1 MKLPDFD
8 KMKSFTRKM
17 ARSLQIDTDRSYL
30 LEMNSEGN
38 LRVTGITDIKSY
50 DESSVLVLSE
60 KFITEIK
67 GSGLFMQKFSDSEIN
82 VSGEILTINFI
93 KR

>member
-67 GSGLFMQKFSDSEIN
+67 GSSLFMQKFSDSEIN